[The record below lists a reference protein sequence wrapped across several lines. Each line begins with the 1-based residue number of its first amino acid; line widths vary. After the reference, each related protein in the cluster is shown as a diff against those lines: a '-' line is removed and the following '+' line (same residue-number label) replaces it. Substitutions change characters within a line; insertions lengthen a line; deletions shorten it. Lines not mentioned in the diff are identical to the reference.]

1 MSNPAL
7 SPIKSSGTSDFLD
20 RIITQQCQEI
30 ARRAARRSEVQLRAD
45 LARVPAC
52 RGFAAA
58 LGNQQP
64 ACIAELKKASPSK
77 GLLCPDYAPAEI
89 AQAYAQGGAACL
101 SVLTNAAFE
110 GEDAHLE
117 IVRTAVNLPILRKD
131 FIISEYQVYETRVL
145 GADAMLLI
153 VSCLD
158 AKTSAKLHRL
168 GRDLGLDIL
177 VEVHD
182 EEELDLALD
191 IGARLIGVNN
201 RNLRSFEVDLAVGE
215 DLLARL
221 AQRDPDVIR
230 VAESGMQN
238 AADVRRMVDAGANAV
253 LIGEVLMRASD
264 PGKMLNK
271 MRSSS

>member
-52 RGFAAA
+52 RGFAAT

-77 GLLCPDYAPAEI
+77 GLLCSDYAPAEI
-89 AQAYAQGGAACL
+89 AQAYARGGAACL

-117 IVRTAVNLPILRKD
+117 IVRTAVKSAGPTQG
-131 FIISEYQVYETRVL
+131 FYHQQIS
-145 GADAMLLI
+145 
-153 VSCLD
+153 
-158 AKTSAKLHRL
+158 
-168 GRDLGLDIL
+168 
-177 VEVHD
+177 
-182 EEELDLALD
+182 
-191 IGARLIGVNN
+191 GV
-201 RNLRSFEVDLAVGE
+201 
-215 DLLARL
+215 
-221 AQRDPDVIR
+221 
-230 VAESGMQN
+230 
-238 AADVRRMVDAGANAV
+238 
-253 LIGEVLMRASD
+253 
-264 PGKMLNK
+264 
-271 MRSSS
+271 